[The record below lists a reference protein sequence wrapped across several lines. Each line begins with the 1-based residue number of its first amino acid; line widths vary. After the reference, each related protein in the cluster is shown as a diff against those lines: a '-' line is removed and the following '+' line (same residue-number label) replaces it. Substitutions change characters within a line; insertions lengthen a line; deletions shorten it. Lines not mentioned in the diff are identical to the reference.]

1 MPKIIAISETKLN
14 DYNTQNLTIP
24 GYQFI
29 NNNSSTNAGGV
40 GLYIDENI
48 EFHRRSDLET
58 CFIELHRQKQ
68 KNLVVG
74 CIYRHPNGN
83 KLDRFQDMLSLKLE
97 SH

>member
-48 EFHRRSDLET
+48 EFHRRSDLEFCTEGVET
-58 CFIELHRQKQ
+58 CFIELYRQKQ

-74 CIYRHPNGN
+74 
-83 KLDRFQDMLSLKLE
+83 
-97 SH
+97 